1 MVKNSANLPL
11 IGGIIAG
18 VAASACCIGP
28 LVLLMLGIGGS
39 WVSSLTDLEPYRPVF
54 IGASLLFIVLAYR
67 KIYIQKEGN
76 DCVEGEIC
84 AVPQTQRIYKYFFWL
99 VVAFILL
106 AFISPYFAPLY
117 Y

>member
-76 DCVEGEIC
+76 DCVE
-84 AVPQTQRIYKYFFWL
+84 
-99 VVAFILL
+99 
-106 AFISPYFAPLY
+106 
-117 Y
+117 